1 MNRHMIS
8 GLMTLLMLMA
18 VVNISAAFAGEE
30 PVLKSCP
37 EPRPQVC
44 TMDYTPVCARH
55 TDGSFKTYSNGCTAC
70 TNPSVEGY
78 FAGPCESE

>member
-1 MNRHMIS
+1 MSRHMVT
-8 GLMTLLMLMA
+8 GLMTLLLLA
-18 VVNISAAFAGEE
+18 GFNLSAALAGEE
-30 PVLKSCP
+30 PALTSCP
-37 EPRPQVC
+37 EPRPEIC

-78 FAGPCESE
+78 VEDACESE

>member
-1 MNRHMIS
+1 MNRHMVS
-8 GLMTLLMLMA
+8 GLMTLLTLMA
-18 VVNISAAFAGEE
+18 VVNISTAFAGEE
-30 PVLKSCP
+30 SALTSCP

-78 FAGPCESE
+78 VEGACESE

>member
-1 MNRHMIS
+1 MSRHMIS
-8 GLMTLLMLMA
+8 GLRTLLLLSGLSVT
-18 VVNISAAFAGEE
+18 VVFAGQE
-30 PVLKSCP
+30 PDLTSCP
-37 EPRPQVC
+37 EPRPEIC

-78 FAGPCESE
+78 VEGACESE